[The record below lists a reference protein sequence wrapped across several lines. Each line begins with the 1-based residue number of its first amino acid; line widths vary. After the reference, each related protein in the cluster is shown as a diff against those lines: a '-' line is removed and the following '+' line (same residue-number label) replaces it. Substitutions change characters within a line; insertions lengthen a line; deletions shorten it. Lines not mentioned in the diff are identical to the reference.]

1 MYCMPH
7 GVQKKTHDEILRDEE
22 IIEIVT
28 NAVSLGITKIRITG
42 GEPLVRKGIY
52 GLIQK
57 IKQLDGVKEI
67 AITTNGTLLI
77 GNVKKLKDSGVSRI
91 NFSLDTLD
99 DSKFK
104 KITQSELSFDYHQLI
119 LELIEHQMQPIKINT
134 VLLKGI
140 NDDEINDF
148 IALANQ
154 YDITVRFIELMP
166 IGHLAFSQKEHF
178 ISKQEILEKHQNL
191 VFESNDKVTEY
202 YSVIGHKGKIGFIN
216 PISDKFCK
224 SCNRIRLTADGYLLP
239 CLHNNQEI
247 NVKNSNQEELLMKL
261 RAAINAK
268 PESHQLDQTFGTKSS
283 RNMNKIGG

>member
-1 MYCMPH
+1 MPH